1 MLRWPGNKSR
11 IYAKNRID
19 QEGCM
24 SENIKNDIQ
33 PITYTKSNA
42 LALLR
47 IIKISEDEI
56 TRGKYEDSD
65 VVFSNLESTYFRK

>member
-1 MLRWPGNKSR
+1 
-11 IYAKNRID
+11 
-19 QEGCM
+19 M

-65 VVFSNLESTYFRK
+65 VVFSDMESTYFRK

>member
-1 MLRWPGNKSR
+1 
-11 IYAKNRID
+11 
-19 QEGCM
+19 M
-24 SENIKNDIQ
+24 SENYKTDIQ
-33 PITYTKSNA
+33 PISYSKSDA

-65 VVFSNLESTYFRK
+65 VVFSNVESTYFRK